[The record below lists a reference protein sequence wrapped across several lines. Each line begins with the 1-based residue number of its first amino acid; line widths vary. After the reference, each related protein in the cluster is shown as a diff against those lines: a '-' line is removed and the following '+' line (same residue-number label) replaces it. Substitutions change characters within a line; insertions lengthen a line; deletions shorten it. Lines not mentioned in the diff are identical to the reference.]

1 MNWKN
6 IVDVRDEEV
15 FEELDVLDY
24 NMSGFE

>member
-1 MNWKN
+1 LNWKN

-15 FEELDVLDY
+15 FEDVAVLEQ